1 MLAVKV
7 EGAIS
12 VLFGKTQL
20 SKKFL
25 IFVLF
30 LPKSQN
36 CVNVKITFQLIANE
50 SINQAEIYKFLC
62 TLFALVIVNLDVVYC

>member
-12 VLFGKTQL
+12 ALFGKVQL
-20 SKKFL
+20 SNKFF

-36 CVNVKITFQLIANE
+36 CVNVKMPFQLIANE

-62 TLFALVIVNLDVVYC
+62 TLFALVIVNLDVVFC

>member
-12 VLFGKTQL
+12 VLFGKIQL
-20 SKKFL
+20 LNKFF

-30 LPKSQN
+30 LPKFQN
-36 CVNVKITFQLIANE
+36 CVNVKMPFQLIANE
-50 SINQAEIYKFLC
+50 SINQAKIYKFLC
-62 TLFALVIVNLDVVYC
+62 TLFALVIVNLDVVFC

>member
-1 MLAVKV
+1 MLVVKV

>member
-12 VLFGKTQL
+12 VLFGKIQL
-20 SKKFL
+20 SNKFL

>member
-12 VLFGKTQL
+12 VLVGKIQL
-20 SKKFL
+20 SNKFL

>member
-1 MLAVKV
+1 MLAVNV

-12 VLFGKTQL
+12 VLFGKIQL
-20 SKKFL
+20 SNKFL

-36 CVNVKITFQLIANE
+36 CVIVKMPFQLIANE

-62 TLFALVIVNLDVVYC
+62 TLFALVIVNLDVIFC